1 MVCAG
6 YQKKGIVFLKTKFH
20 CASQFRC
27 VMMRVIGI
35 GVRRLRGEPPQ
46 SRICVSVILWNVM
59 NTGAKMVF
67 IATEMARAI
76 HNLSRQ
82 NSPFIMAA
90 AFAIPIY
97 SINCG
102 TPLEKIIMAA
112 LIPIPSSPHTTA
124 RGSTPNPFRL

>member
-6 YQKKGIVFLKTKFH
+6 YQKKEIVFLKTKFH

-97 SINCG
+97 STSEDTRIFSYLLEIRNLQEIN
-102 TPLEKIIMAA
+102 
-112 LIPIPSSPHTTA
+112 
-124 RGSTPNPFRL
+124 F

>member
-35 GVRRLRGEPPQ
+35 GVRRLRREPPQ

-59 NTGAKMVF
+59 NTGANIVF
-67 IATEMARAI
+67 MATEI
-76 HNLSRQ
+76 GDIQ
-82 NSPFIMAA
+82 
-90 AFAIPIY
+90 
-97 SINCG
+97 INQSASKDEIFEMLDFYRESMGC
-102 TPLEKIIMAA
+102 
-112 LIPIPSSPHTTA
+112 
-124 RGSTPNPFRL
+124 